1 MKLEH
6 RAMLQQAVDVAKLGD
21 REQAIDMVKE
31 VLAEDEEN
39 VHAWLL
45 LARLTD
51 HLDEKRIALANILQI
66 DPDNTK
72 AQDMLDKLEKQ
83 AEERDAEP
91 ELIPGVT
98 RRMAY
103 IIGGA
108 MIAFIFLAVIVLI
121 QINKS
126 HERSQRNENA
136 TGTAIII
143 NPTQTYVA
151 FEVAAANATATEIA
165 INPPTTTPVPTSALP
180 TLPPTATGT
189 SEPSP
194 TPTLVPLPGDI
205 QGVLVGRIGRER
217 YESDLQLYLYQLN
230 GSNVPIARLEGRTPQ
245 LFPGFEQ
252 ILFTEEGSSRS
263 DRVIVTDLEGNRL
276 PSNLD
281 QSMNFGAFEDYYSP
295 DLSQD
300 GTKLVMIGDLFGQS
314 NNAVFLVDLVATD
327 NYVTRLTNDETLYSD
342 PAISPDGTKVVAIRN
357 DPNSENPGSDLVII
371 DVASRTF
378 SSLTTNRL
386 ALEESMPTWSADGQL
401 IFFTGLDPNAPTTDP
416 ARDANG
422 DSLDDTTGE
431 YIPPL
436 EPVRNIYMIGVLTTD
451 NYVAR
456 VESSAD
462 DFNPIISPDG
472 NFMAFSSNRNGS
484 VYNVY
489 IMNLITNEVYQ
500 LTDGTENS
508 FANDWR

>member
-51 HLDEKRIALANILQI
+51 HIDEKRIALANVMQI
-66 DPDNTK
+66 DPVNVK
-72 AQDMLDKLEKQ
+72 AKELLAKLEKQ

-91 ELIPGVT
+91 EVIPGVT

-121 QINKS
+121 QINKN
-126 HERSQRNENA
+126 HERSKQNESA
-136 TGTAIII
+136 TGTAIIV

-151 FEVAAANATATEIA
+151 FEVAAANATNTEIA
-165 INPPTTTPVPTSALP
+165 INPPTTTPPPTSSLP
-180 TLPPTATGT
+180 TLPPTATAT
-189 SEPSP
+189 PEATL

-205 QGVLVGRIGRER
+205 QGILIGRIGRER
-217 YESDLQLYLYQLN
+217 YESDLQLYLYQLD
-230 GSNVPIARLEGRTPQ
+230 GSQMPIGRLEGRTPQ
-245 LFPGFEQ
+245 IFPGLDQ
-252 ILFTEEGSSRS
+252 ILFTEQGSSRS
-263 DRVIVTDLEGNRL
+263 DRVVVTDLEGNRL

-281 QSMNFGAFEDYYSP
+281 QAMNFGAFEDYYSP

-327 NYVTRLTNDETLYSD
+327 NYVTRLTNDDALYSD

-357 DPNSENPGSDLVII
+357 DPNSENPGSDLVVI

-386 ALEESMPTWSADGQL
+386 SLEESMPAWSGDGQM
-401 IFFTGLDPNAPTTDP
+401 IFFTGLDPNATTIDL

-436 EPVRNIYMIGVLTTD
+436 EPVRNIYMIGILTID
-451 NYVAR
+451 NYVSR

-462 DFNPIISPDG
+462 DFNPVISPDG
-472 NFMAFSSNRNGS
+472 NFMAFSSNRGG
-484 VYNVY
+484 VYNVFV
-489 IMNLITNEVYQ
+489 MNLITNEIYQ

-508 FANDWR
+508 FVNDWR